1 MLDYFHDDMKVN
13 QPKPPEE
20 SRKALIFCLNPVF
33 IRDWI
38 QFEFYKI
45 FFGNKLGTTL

>member
-20 SRKALIFCLNPVF
+20 SRKALIFYSVKC
-33 IRDWI
+33 
-38 QFEFYKI
+38 
-45 FFGNKLGTTL
+45 FFKMINYLKNIILCNKKVTFFQI